1 MLGMSTFGLLI
12 FLTHL
17 RKEECSFLKKRTKK
31 LLIICARVQID
42 KSLFASFSSEKEGLP
57 FFCLSG
63 TSLMTHLFA
72 TLRERV
78 LAALAADLPDL
89 PPEVLARVE
98 VTPAREVA
106 HGDMATNAAMVVAK
120 PAGRKRQEIA
130 QALVA
135 RLQGEAD
142 IAEASVAGPGFVNL
156 RLAESTW
163 RAQVPA
169 ILAAGESYGESAMGQ
184 GVRVNVEYVSAN
196 PTGPM
201 HIGHCRGAVVGDALA
216 NLLAKA
222 GFDVTKEYYIND
234 AGNQVLA
241 LAWAAYWRYLQALG
255 TPLTEDEYAQMVPGG
270 LQYRGDYLVPVGE
283 ALKAAHGDSLAA
295 PGAHVG
301 PVEAWLPIVR
311 DTALAMMMESIR
323 EDLALL
329 GVEQDVFSSE
339 RALVEAGAAD
349 ATIETLRARGLIY
362 EGVLEPP
369 KGKTPDDWEP
379 REQTLFRATQ
389 FGDDVD
395 RPLRKSDGSNTYFA
409 NDIAYHAD
417 KVTRGAQVMIDIWG
431 ADHGGYVSRM
441 KSAVKALGDGT
452 AAAPTLDIVLCQIV
466 HVLKDGEPVRMSKRA
481 GTFITLRDLLDEVG
495 RDAVRFTMLTRKS
508 DAQMEF
514 DIAQAVAQTR
524 ENPVFYV
531 QYAHARCRSV
541 LRAAAE
547 MLGAE
552 AMAAEALQGVA
563 LESLSHEAELALIKR
578 LASWPRTVEGAA
590 QAREPHRIAFFLY
603 DLAAD
608 FHMLWNRGRDDA
620 ALRFLQPEQR
630 SETLARIALV
640 AATAT
645 VIRSGLAVMG
655 VAPVEEMR

>member
-1 MLGMSTFGLLI
+1 
-12 FLTHL
+12 
-17 RKEECSFLKKRTKK
+17 
-31 LLIICARVQID
+31 
-42 KSLFASFSSEKEGLP
+42 
-57 FFCLSG
+57 
-63 TSLMTHLFA
+63 MTHLFS
-72 TLRERV
+72 TMRERV
-78 LAALAADLPDL
+78 LAALAADLPALPADL
-89 PPEVLARVE
+89 LARVE
-98 VTPAREVA
+98 VTPTREVA
-106 HGDMATNAAMVVAK
+106 HGDMATNAAMVVARA
-120 PAGRKRQEIA
+120 AGRKPQEIA
-130 QALVA
+130 AGLVA
-135 RLQGEAD
+135 RLKDDPD
-142 IAEASVAGPGFVNL
+142 IAEAAVAGPGFVNL
-156 RLAESTW
+156 RLTPGTW
-163 RAQVPA
+163 RAQLPV
-169 ILAAGESYGESAMGQ
+169 ILGAGEAYGDGTTGQ

-222 GFDVTKEYYIND
+222 GFAVTKEYYIND
-234 AGNQVLA
+234 AGAQVLA
-241 LAWAAYWRYLQALG
+241 LAWTAYWRYLQALG

-270 LQYRGDYLVPVGE
+270 LQYRGDYLVPVGA
-283 ALKAAHGDSLAA
+283 ALKARHGDALAEPGGHMAA
-295 PGAHVG
+295 PEH
-301 PVEAWLPIVR
+301 WLDTVR
-311 DTALAMMMESIR
+311 DMTLEMMMASIR
-323 EDLALL
+323 EDLELL
-329 GVEQDVFSSE
+329 GVRQDVFTSE

-349 ATIETLRARGLIY
+349 ATIEQLRAQDLIY
-362 EGVLEPP
+362 EGVLAPP
-369 KGKTPDDWEP
+369 KGKLPDDWEP
-379 REQTLFRATQ
+379 REQTLFRATS

-417 KVTRGAQVMIDIWG
+417 KVRRGAQVMIDIWG

-441 KSAVKALGDGT
+441 KAAVKALGS
-452 AAAPTLDIVLCQIV
+452 AAADGPTWDGPTLAGPTLDVVLCQIV

-514 DIAQAVAQTR
+514 DIAAAVAQTR

-547 MLGAE
+547 MLGAGNITQ
-552 AMAAEALQGVA
+552 AALSETS
-563 LESLSHEAELALIKR
+563 LESLGHEAELALIRR
-578 LASWPRTVEGAA
+578 LASWPRIVESAA
-590 QAREPHRIAFFLY
+590 IAREPHRIAFFLY
-603 DLAAD
+603 DLAGD

-620 ALRFLQPEQR
+620 ALRFLQAEQPADT
-630 SETLARIALV
+630 SARVALV

-655 VAPVEEMR
+655 VDPVEEMR